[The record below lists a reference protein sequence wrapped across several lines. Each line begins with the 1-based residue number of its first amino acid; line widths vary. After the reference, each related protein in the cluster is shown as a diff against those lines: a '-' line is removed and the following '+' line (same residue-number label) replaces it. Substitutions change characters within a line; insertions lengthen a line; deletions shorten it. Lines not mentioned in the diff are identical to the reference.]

1 MDRIKKQTS
10 ILSYWTFRYL
20 LILCIGLLLIAI
32 ASIWWI
38 RQQSMNNRLQ
48 TSALFA
54 QEIADRTLNPDGSIV
69 VGESLREL
77 VENRKRFFKLNNEMC
92 VIVTDNKGTLLFSM
106 PELTQEEM
114 LHKLDDELNESRS
127 PEFKAANAPIEY
139 EGKKIGQVTLLQA
152 KKALNYIPTE
162 EKWFFAIMLVS
173 LASLSWLT
181 IYLQSRKLTRPIRR
195 VVDAAA
201 QISRGQYDISL
212 EADAKEREI
221 NELLLS
227 FQEMAGR
234 LKQLEHSRAIMLAGV
249 SHELKTPVTSIKG
262 LVHAVRENVV
272 KGEEADEFLDIALLE
287 TDRLQRMVADL
298 LDYNALSAGI
308 VQVRHD
314 QLAAIPL
321 ISEIVYQWK
330 LIQGDLVDE
339 PELLMP
345 TQPFDLIGDP
355 LRIQQIIVNLLNNS
369 VHAKHPNRTVH
380 IRIKLIEQHN
390 GLAEVIV
397 TDNGSGISPEDQD
410 FVFERFFRSGNQK
423 NRPRGLGLG
432 LTFSRLLAGAMGGD
446 LTLRDSSERGS
457 SFALMLPVHK
467 QPLATHELSEKH
479 REILTQSLKLG

>member
-20 LILCIGLLLIAI
+20 LILCIGLLVIAI
-32 ASIWWI
+32 TSICWI
-38 RQQSMNNRLQ
+38 RQESMNNRLQ
-48 TSALFA
+48 TTALLA
-54 QEIADRTLNPDGSIV
+54 QEIADRIVNPDGSIV

-77 VENRKRFFKLNNEMC
+77 IENRKRFFKMTNEMC
-92 VIVTDNKGTLLFSM
+92 VIVTDNKGKMLFSM
-106 PELTQEEM
+106 PKLTQEDL

-127 PEFKAANAPIEY
+127 PEFKAAKAHIEY
-139 EGKKIGQVTLLQA
+139 GGEPIGQVTLLQA
-152 KKALNYIPTE
+152 KNELKYIPTE

-181 IYLQSRKLTRPIRR
+181 IYLLSRKLTRPIRR

-201 QISRGQYDISL
+201 QISRGQYDIRL
-212 EADAKEREI
+212 EADANEREI

-227 FQEMAGR
+227 FQQMAGR
-234 LKQLEHSRAIMLAGV
+234 LKRLEHSRAIMLAGV

-272 KGEEADEFLDIALLE
+272 NGEEADEFLDIALLE

-298 LDYNALSAGI
+298 LDYNALAAGI
-308 VQVRHD
+308 VQVRHE

-330 LIQGDLVDE
+330 LTQGEHVDE
-339 PELLMP
+339 PKLIMP
-345 TQPFDLIGDP
+345 TKPFNLMGDP

-380 IRIKLIEQHN
+380 IQIELIEHPN
-390 GLAEVIV
+390 GSAEVIV
-397 TDNGSGISPEDQD
+397 TDNGNGICTEDQD

-423 NRPRGLGLG
+423 NRVRGLGLG

-446 LTLRDSSERGS
+446 VILRNSSEKGS
-457 SFALMLPVHK
+457 SFVLLLPIHD
-467 QPLATHELSEKH
+467 
-479 REILTQSLKLG
+479 IL